1 MLFASSPP
9 ARVHRPWHRRARCS
23 TAQAAGISIWRRAV
37 IWMRPAGGRGGRG
50 GLVWVHT
57 SGTRLRS
64 LHTDKITHPLAV
76 YHPQAPRRS
85 SALVGRRTGHAAE
98 HAGALSAV
106 AAREHDMAFQQQRE
120 DHAGDTSRCAALLCT
135 ALRPPH
141 ARASTARLGT
151 VLRTPSMLGPSSVAR
166 LRRTRAEF
174 RQNRRETDATK
185 LQKMLSE
192 ASAAAMWKSSS
203 ANPPS
208 STPRQRDHAQ
218 GSRLASAKLLI
229 RSGWPATAVMVSTS

>member
-64 LHTDKITHPLAV
+64 LHN
-76 YHPQAPRRS
+76 APFGRFSPTSAAAIR
-85 SALVGRRTGHAAE
+85 ALVGRRTGHAAE

>member
-1 MLFASSPP
+1 M
-9 ARVHRPWHRRARCS
+9 
-23 TAQAAGISIWRRAV
+23 
-37 IWMRPAGGRGGRG
+37 
-50 GLVWVHT
+50 
-57 SGTRLRS
+57 
-64 LHTDKITHPLAV
+64 AV
-76 YHPQAPRRS
+76 YHPQAPRR

-141 ARASTARLGT
+141 ARASTARPGT

-208 STPRQRDHAQ
+208 STPRQYQSKLSPASSLGQPRPIGRCALAGRPHWPSLCTWRGTSPAPRRSGQ
-218 GSRLASAKLLI
+218 PGRRRCPWPCRRRPPRASA
-229 RSGWPATAVMVSTS
+229 RR

>member
-1 MLFASSPP
+1 MLFASSSP

-64 LHTDKITHPLAV
+64 LHTDNPPFGRLSPTNA
-76 YHPQAPRRS
+76 AATAR
-85 SALVGRRTGHAAE
+85 ALVARHGDAAE